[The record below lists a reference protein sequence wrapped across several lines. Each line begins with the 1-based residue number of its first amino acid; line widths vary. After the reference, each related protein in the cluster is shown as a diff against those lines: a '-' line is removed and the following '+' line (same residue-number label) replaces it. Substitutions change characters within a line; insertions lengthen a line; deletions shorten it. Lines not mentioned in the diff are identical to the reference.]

1 MSDIPYSVRG
11 SNTSINK
18 VRGFNIGA
26 LNNDEMFKR
35 IDANNIGSTNLYVNT
50 VGALGIGANYGISGQ
65 ILTSND
71 SGAAPSWNN
80 PTTVFDEVTIDT
92 LECQTANFT
101 GNVTAVNLSTS
112 GSANL
117 DEATIDTLECQT
129 ANFTGNVTAVNLST
143 SGSANLDEATI
154 DTLECQ
160 TANFTGN
167 MTISKVGVLD
177 IGGADY
183 GNIGAFLI
191 SNGPNSAVTWQ
202 EKYFIQ
208 AYLPSAFGFR
218 GSGSFSAINNWS
230 VQHASTGA
238 SSDMG
243 GQYWTCPQTGIYRI
257 SGYLSYLIQGNQDI
271 IQQAHLLVT
280 NSANTAIYIG
290 TQQNNG
296 SDDDD
301 AHITLSFDRMIEFT
315 QNQGFFINVMAITNG
330 ASGHWYYIQNQWGS
344 GLSIERIK

>member
-129 ANFTGNVTAVNLST
+129 ANFTGN
-143 SGSANLDEATI
+143 
-154 DTLECQ
+154 
-160 TANFTGN
+160 

-243 GQYWTCPQTGIYRI
+243 VQYWTCPQTGIYRI
-257 SGYLSYLIQGNQDI
+257 SGYLSYLISGNQDI

>member
-80 PTTVFDEVTIDT
+80 PTTVFDEV
-92 LECQTANFT
+92 
-101 GNVTAVNLSTS
+101 
-112 GSANL
+112 
-117 DEATIDTLECQT
+117 TIDTLECQT

>member
-112 GSANL
+112 G
-117 DEATIDTLECQT
+117 T
-129 ANFTGNVTAVNLST
+129 
-143 SGSANLDEATI
+143 ANLDEATI

-183 GNIGAFLI
+183 GNTGAFLI